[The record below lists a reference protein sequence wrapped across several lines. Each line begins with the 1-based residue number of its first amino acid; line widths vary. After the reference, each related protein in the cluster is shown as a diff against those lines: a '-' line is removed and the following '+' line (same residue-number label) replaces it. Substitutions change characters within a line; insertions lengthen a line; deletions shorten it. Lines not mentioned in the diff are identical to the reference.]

1 MVSSP
6 RLAARLAKARRMR
19 EPSVDSPSSAGLVDA
34 RIAAEAIA
42 LAEPTLKALLA
53 APGVSGERVLHI
65 VVLDPALPH
74 GARAEGAV
82 LHEHSI
88 GDPQR
93 WGADYAGYARA
104 KAALAWRLQ
113 RDSQQ
118 VQDDSP
124 HLLVRGDT
132 LLGGGIA
139 RKGLVIGV
147 SGAHPWYD
155 AACAGIVA
163 ELILALAQQRARDL
177 RAAGAL
183 SVDD

>member
-1 MVSSP
+1 MS
-6 RLAARLAKARRMR
+6 LGG
-19 EPSVDSPSSAGLVDA
+19 GLVDA
-34 RIAAEAIA
+34 RIAEEAIA

-53 APGVSGERVLHI
+53 VPGVSGERVLHI
-65 VVLDPALPH
+65 VVLDPAATP
-74 GARAEGAV
+74 GARVEAAV

-88 GDPQR
+88 GDPRR
-93 WGADYAGYARA
+93 WGADYARYARA

-113 RDSQQ
+113 RDTQR
-118 VQDDSP
+118 VQDDAP
-124 HLLVRGDT
+124 HLLARGDT

-147 SGAHPWYD
+147 SGAQPWYD

-163 ELILALAQQRARDL
+163 ELMLALAQQRARDL

-183 SVDD
+183 SVED